1 MRSLSV
7 ELKLAAAILLVVVAA
22 ALVGARLSAEVYER
36 AIAATAVEKL
46 RRASDLLGVHE
57 RTEVER
63 LSSVL
68 DVLSSDEAMASAFL
82 ARDRNALLALTRPVL
97 ATLRTRDRVT
107 HWYFYQPDG
116 SVFLRVHR
124 PELHD
129 DRPERLTLQKVL
141 ATGLPFSGKE
151 LGRTSF
157 ALRVVRPWRHQGK
170 IIGYLELSE
179 EISNFLAA
187 MKARTGDDYGLV
199 VSKKRLDRKA
209 WVEALGGRPDTWNDR
224 PDVLVVDATSFED
237 GIVDFDGDVEA
248 VPPAGIL
255 LGEVARGGKTLVRGV
270 FPVNDVNDRAVG
282 ALFVLRDDT
291 GDRAAIR
298 GGHLRA
304 ALVSVGIGLV
314 AALALTAV
322 VHAFVFVRLRRLRHE
337 MEARAA
343 DAAVPDSRVID
354 LRSEDELGRLELL
367 FDRMLF
373 PLRRR
378 DVVGREDRER

>member
-22 ALVGARLSAEVYER
+22 ALLGARLSAEVYER

-46 RRASDLLGVHE
+46 RRASDLFGVHE
-57 RTEVER
+57 RSEVER

-97 ATLRTRDRVT
+97 ATLRNRDRVT
-107 HWYFYQPDG
+107 HWYFYGPDG

-124 PELHD
+124 PELYD
-129 DRPERLTLQKVL
+129 DRPERLTLQKVI
-141 ATGLPFSGKE
+141 ATGQPFSGKE

-157 ALRVVRPWRHQGK
+157 ALRVVRPWRHDGK
-170 IIGYLELSE
+170 LIGYLELSE

-199 VSKKRLDRKA
+199 ISKRRLDRQR
-209 WVEALGGRPDTWNDR
+209 WVESLDGRPDTWNDR

-248 VPPAGIL
+248 VPPEGIL
-255 LGEVARGGKTLVRGV
+255 LGEVVRGGRTLVRGV